1 MNIDKLLFVI
11 EIKGTRISGFGGGGG
26 GGGGQHISL
35 NASDNKYFR
44 TELITPIALLEETER
59 I

>member
-1 MNIDKLLFVI
+1 MTNIDKLLFVT
-11 EIKGTRISGFGGGGG
+11 EIKGTRISGGGGRGR
-26 GGGGQHISL
+26 QHISL

-44 TELITPIALLEETER
+44 ADLITPIALLEETER